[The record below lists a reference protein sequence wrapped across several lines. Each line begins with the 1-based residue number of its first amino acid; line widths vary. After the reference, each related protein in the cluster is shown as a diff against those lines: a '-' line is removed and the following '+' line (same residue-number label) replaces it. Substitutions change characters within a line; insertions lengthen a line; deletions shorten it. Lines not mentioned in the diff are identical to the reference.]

1 MTGKLDKISRIDQ
14 LTRTYYWAVV
24 IIIVLVSISVAG
36 TVIIRDYY
44 SRLDDGSQKAMGL
57 AQAVAEHATQTI
69 VRLEALS
76 KAIIEDR
83 NERIVDDRLLSEV
96 LRRRAAAEPAATAI
110 VLVGAV
116 GRIEASGIDALPPGA
131 DLSATTEFQ
140 QMSDLRTPDE
150 FLSAPQKTAR
160 RGPEDSRSW
169 TFNYARRIVGE
180 DKQFAGYVLIIV
192 DQSYIYG
199 FLGDLSDRPEQILG
213 LIGKDGQIKAA
224 SDERAIGRNVTFRL
238 DLERRQQSIVGPSI
252 LSGEELVVA
261 YYRTAAGNLMA
272 YAGFPTRPIFTSWLI
287 TSTIIIAALAGLI
300 ATLITL
306 GSILAKYTIAR
317 SLLLDNMIAAAKQ
330 SQEKEF
336 LETIIQTNV
345 VAIAVTDPTGNIVAT
360 NNSLS
365 SLFPDI
371 EKVGREGVSRMIG
384 EPLDKIT
391 PELPWQGVRHVAV
404 GNGEKRAL
412 SWVVSPIYSENGS
425 LKNLVIVGLDITE
438 RREAELAIYQSA
450 KLVTL
455 GQMATGIAHEI
466 NQPLATILLTLDNLQ
481 DDIASGVTDAQKLGQ
496 AVKTA
501 ISQAERASTIIQHM
515 RIYGRKSDGEL
526 REIDLTAAVD
536 GALAI
541 ASAQMSD
548 DGIELRRSYLS
559 GSTEVCGDTLLIEQI
574 VLNILMNARD
584 AIHDRRERDRT
595 RADVIVISIEQHG
608 ADHFAVSIA
617 DSGSGFSDDLK
628 DRLFDPFFT
637 TKPVGQG
644 TGLGLALS
652 YGMARDMGGNIIAET
667 SAEGATFR
675 LILRKSEQTE
685 ANNERYC

>member
-1 MTGKLDKISRIDQ
+1 MTGKLDKISRIDR

-24 IIIVLVSISVAG
+24 LIIVLVATTVAS

-44 SRLDDGSQKAMGL
+44 SRIDEGSQKAMGL

-83 NERIVDDRLLSEV
+83 NEQIVDDRLLSEV

-110 VLVGAV
+110 VLVNAV
-116 GRIEASGIDALPPGA
+116 GRIEASGFDALPPGA
-131 DLSATTEFQ
+131 DLSATTEFRK
-140 QMSDLRTPDE
+140 MSNLRMPDE
-150 FLSAPQKTAR
+150 FLSAPQKTVQRA
-160 RGPEDSRSW
+160 PDDSRRW
-169 TFNYARRIVGE
+169 TFNYVRRFL
-180 DKQFAGYVLIIV
+180 DHHKQFAGYVLIIV

-199 FLGDLSDRPEQILG
+199 FFGDLSDGPEQILG
-213 LIGKDGQIKAA
+213 LLGEDGQIKAA
-224 SDERAIGRNVTFRL
+224 SDERVIGQNVSFRL
-238 DLERRQQSIVGPSI
+238 DLKAKKQTVIGPSI
-252 LSGEELVVA
+252 LSGEELVIA
-261 YYRTAAGNLMA
+261 YYRTAVGHLMA
-272 YAGFPTRPIFTSWLI
+272 YAGFPTRPIFKSWLT
-287 TSTIIIAALAGLI
+287 TSTIIFVALAGLI
-300 ATLITL
+300 TALVTL
-306 GSILAKYTIAR
+306 GSILAKYTTAR
-317 SLLLDNMIAAAKQ
+317 SLLVDSIITATKQ
-330 SQEKEF
+330 SKEKEF

-345 VAIAVTDPTGNIVAT
+345 VAIAVTDPSGAIVAK

-371 EKVGREGVSRMIG
+371 EKFGRQGVSRMIG
-384 EPLDKIT
+384 EPLESVMT
-391 PELPWQGVRHVAV
+391 ELPWQGVRHVAV

-412 SWVVSPIYSENGS
+412 SWVVSPIYSENAS

-455 GQMATGIAHEI
+455 GEMATGIAHEI

-501 ISQAERASTIIQHM
+501 ISQAERASAIIQHM

-548 DGIELRRSYLS
+548 DGIELRRNYLS
-559 GSTEVCGDTLLIEQI
+559 GSTKVCGDTLLIEQI
-574 VLNILMNARD
+574 VLNILLNARD
-584 AIHDRRERDRT
+584 AIRDRREQDRT
-595 RADVIVISIEQHG
+595 RADVIDISIGKHG

-637 TKPVGQG
+637 TKPAGQG

-685 ANNERYC
+685 ANNERYF